1 MSKKKKPAE
10 ELPRV
15 HKDLKGFK
23 IEVDAL
29 GQISMNRSMEEM
41 SRFLK
46 EHLSEEDGGRT
57 TDDGGPTTDDGGPTD
72 D

>member
-46 EHLSEEDGGRT
+46 EHLSEEEGRTTDGGRT
-57 TDDGGPTTDDGGPTD
+57 TDDRRPATEE
-72 D
+72 